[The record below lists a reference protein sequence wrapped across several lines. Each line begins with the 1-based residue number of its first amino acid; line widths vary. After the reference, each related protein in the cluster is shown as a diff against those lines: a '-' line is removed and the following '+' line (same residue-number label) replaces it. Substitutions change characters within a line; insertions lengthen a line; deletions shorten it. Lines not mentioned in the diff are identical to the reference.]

1 MKAFTVA
8 TLVHC
13 YGKTDYEILAP
24 ALRNKMLVGINNN
37 RRMSNLFVEFQ
48 IFVGGTRLATC
59 TAMNIWCLN
68 MQHHCVW
75 SSFVRHQ
82 TNIGGEP
89 FTAMI
94 TLKGLPLNFHCRKWH
109 RCVGD
114 TRWAL
119 DFHNWSFFNFPI
131 QELHSSCGI
140 SSKSWRTGLL
150 LPLRQSSS
158 RLLGVHGE
166 GEGGTQGDSEGES
179 LALASQSLAEGQAL
193 GCQRQLIFRSH
204 TRHLFWR
211 ISELWN
217 FWSKGHLL
225 SLQLSSDH
233 PCSPWNP
240 SLVFYHLGETSTNGE
255 HNLYDYTLCTC
266 DRIFAHV
273 EYCPTITLPSIKLSK
288 PIMSINIFEVLITKV
303 AKKWRCKT

>member
-75 SSFVRHQ
+75 NSFVRHQ

-233 PCSPWNP
+233 RSCHIYFEYTCSSSSSANMRLVEFNFVHILLLLL
-240 SLVFYHLGETSTNGE
+240 SLPKFPLQLFE
-255 HNLYDYTLCTC
+255 LLRKLLLFCTQS
-266 DRIFAHV
+266 DT
-273 EYCPTITLPSIKLSK
+273 YLTIGTFPKGCS
-288 PIMSINIFEVLITKV
+288 
-303 AKKWRCKT
+303 C

>member
-37 RRMSNLFVEFQ
+37 RRMCNLFVEFQ

-75 SSFVRHQ
+75 NSFVRHQ

-119 DFHNWSFFNFPI
+119 DFHNWTFFNFPI

-211 ISELWN
+211 ISELRN

-225 SLQLSSDH
+225 SLKLSSDSD
-233 PCSPWNP
+233 SPLPEIKVGEMWPDWAKNQGAG
-240 SLVFYHLGETSTNGE
+240 SLLHL
-255 HNLYDYTLCTC
+255 
-266 DRIFAHV
+266 FV
-273 EYCPTITLPSIKLSK
+273 P
-288 PIMSINIFEVLITKV
+288 
-303 AKKWRCKT
+303 

>member
-75 SSFVRHQ
+75 NSFVRHQ
-82 TNIGGEP
+82 TNIGGKP

-94 TLKGLPLNFHCRKWH
+94 TLKGLPLNFQCRKWR

-225 SLQLSSDH
+225 SLQLSSWAYAEDKVKK
-233 PCSPWNP
+233 PLLCEFWYVQTI
-240 SLVFYHLGETSTNGE
+240 LVVDVIQQIK
-255 HNLYDYTLCTC
+255 NLYLLIIHLNLALCVYLC
-266 DRIFAHV
+266 V
-273 EYCPTITLPSIKLSK
+273 CLCP
-288 PIMSINIFEVLITKV
+288 
-303 AKKWRCKT
+303 

>member
-24 ALRNKMLVGINNN
+24 ALRNKMLVGINKN

-75 SSFVRHQ
+75 NSFVRHQ

-94 TLKGLPLNFHCRKWH
+94 TLKGLPLNFHRRKWH

-225 SLQLSSDH
+225 SLQLSSAQIKNFSKETH
-233 PCSPWNP
+233 LKIQFYIEKTCEPALLNNFWNLTEP
-240 SLVFYHLGETSTNGE
+240 
-255 HNLYDYTLCTC
+255 
-266 DRIFAHV
+266 
-273 EYCPTITLPSIKLSK
+273 
-288 PIMSINIFEVLITKV
+288 
-303 AKKWRCKT
+303 

>member
-75 SSFVRHQ
+75 NSFVRHQ

-94 TLKGLPLNFHCRKWH
+94 TLKGLPLNFHRRKWH

-119 DFHNWSFFNFPI
+119 DFHSWSFFNFPI
-131 QELHSSCGI
+131 QELLSSCSI

-225 SLQLSSDH
+225 SLQLSSDSDVRKDHH
-233 PCSPWNP
+233 PFLTC
-240 SLVFYHLGETSTNGE
+240 NGE
-255 HNLYDYTLCTC
+255 RGDIIIILC
-266 DRIFAHV
+266 IQIYE
-273 EYCPTITLPSIKLSK
+273 EY
-288 PIMSINIFEVLITKV
+288 
-303 AKKWRCKT
+303 KW

>member
-75 SSFVRHQ
+75 NSFVRHQ

-89 FTAMI
+89 LTAMI

-225 SLQLSSDH
+225 SLQLSYCRL
-233 PCSPWNP
+233 PRALMCRLPRAR
-240 SLVFYHLGETSTNGE
+240 SLKSVLVLPAQILGPFGPPKKRVNF
-255 HNLYDYTLCTC
+255 D
-266 DRIFAHV
+266 
-273 EYCPTITLPSIKLSK
+273 
-288 PIMSINIFEVLITKV
+288 MSYISLTP
-303 AKKWRCKT
+303 KT

>member
-75 SSFVRHQ
+75 NSFVRHQ

-89 FTAMI
+89 LTAMI

-114 TRWAL
+114 TRWVL
-119 DFHNWSFFNFPI
+119 DFRNWSFFNFPI
-131 QELHSSCGI
+131 QELLSSCGI

-217 FWSKGHLL
+217 FWSTGHLL
-225 SLQLSSDH
+225 SLQLSS
-233 PCSPWNP
+233 
-240 SLVFYHLGETSTNGE
+240 
-255 HNLYDYTLCTC
+255 
-266 DRIFAHV
+266 
-273 EYCPTITLPSIKLSK
+273 SISK
-288 PIMSINIFEVLITKV
+288 PMGNTFQLRRKPYPPDSSSFPSAINLI
-303 AKKWRCKT
+303 